1 MRMHGL
7 FTIWLQWL
15 LAAEHIARAEIDLA
29 DVVEGVLVTEPN
41 ARDARVIQRV
51 GGFVHVL
58 RPVVRQCA
66 KRDGGNVLVLE
77 RRRIGVSRSR
87 KRDPLYRNAKFRAEV
102 FSGLDHRRRRS
113 ILKDKRI
120 A

>member
-15 LAAEHIARAEIDLA
+15 LAAEHIARTEIDLA
-29 DVVEGVLVTEPN
+29 DVVKGVLVTEPN

-51 GGFVHVL
+51 GGFMHVL
-58 RPVVRQCA
+58 WPVVGKCTQSDR
-66 KRDGGNVLVLE
+66 GNVLVLE

-87 KRDPLYRNAKFRAEV
+87 KGDSLYRNAKLRTEV
-102 FSGLDHRRRRS
+102 FSGLDH
-113 ILKDKRI
+113 
-120 A
+120 